1 MKAKLPLVTLGLL
14 LVANAHAQTPDYPVY
29 RQSVGVG
36 FERVG
41 LDGPDDIG
49 NRYVL
54 GYARH
59 LLKDRVSIG
68 ATMGY
73 MSVLNERFIDGDVY
87 VYGKRRKR
95 VTADLTA
102 SFDFVR
108 NPRHAFR
115 IGAGPS
121 LWYRR
126 DEPLGGVNY
135 TISSGGKVTL
145 TRVEWQPLVK
155 EYNYGFNVLVEYEYA
170 LTERLLASVKLKF
183 ASLERAG
190 PSSIYGVGLGYR
202 LR

>member
-1 MKAKLPLVTLGLL
+1 MYPLSVCCL
-14 LVANAHAQTPDYPVY
+14 LVFKLQAQNPAYPVY
-29 RQSVGVG
+29 RHSVGIG

-41 LDGPDDIG
+41 LDAPDMTG
-49 NRYVL
+49 NRYLL

-59 LLKDRVSIG
+59 LLKDRVVLG
-68 ATMGY
+68 ANLGY

-87 VYGKRRKR
+87 VYGKPRKR
-95 VTADLTA
+95 VTSDLTV
-102 SFDFVR
+102 SFDFIR
-108 NPRHAFR
+108 HLRHAFR

-126 DEPLGGVNY
+126 DEPLGGVYY

-145 TRVEWQPLVK
+145 AQVEWQPVVK
-155 EYNYGFNVLVEYEYA
+155 EYNYGFNVLIEYEYA
-170 LTERLLASVKLKF
+170 FTERLLASAKLKF

-190 PSSIYGVGLGYR
+190 QSSIYGVGVGYR

>member
-1 MKAKLPLVTLGLL
+1 MKKLFPLPVFCL
-14 LVANAHAQTPDYPVY
+14 LVLKLQAQNPDYPAH
-29 RQSVGVG
+29 RHSLGIG

-49 NRYVL
+49 NRYLL

-59 LLKDRVSIG
+59 LLKDRVVVG
-68 ATMGY
+68 ANLGY

-95 VTADLTA
+95 VTSDITVA
-102 SFDFVR
+102 FDFIR
-108 NPRHAFR
+108 HPRHAFR

-126 DEPLGGVNY
+126 DEPLGRVHY
-135 TISSGGKVTL
+135 RISSGGQVTL
-145 TRVEWQPLVK
+145 VQVEWQPVVK

-170 LTERLLASVKLKF
+170 LTERLLASAKLKF
-183 ASLERAG
+183 ASLESAG
-190 PSSIYGVGLGYR
+190 QSSIYGVGLGYR